1 MVWLNLTKA
10 QVGVTWRTFFAKV
23 WYLKHFK
30 NLTLL
35 ICIYTAQ
42 MSAIQV
48 KINKQ
53 VRHCV
58 MVSLKKNN
66 TFCLQRHLH
75 AIKKK
80 ILTALPHQQKRKHI
94 KGFNFY
100 IFQTVLPNV

>member
-1 MVWLNLTKA
+1 
-10 QVGVTWRTFFAKV
+10 
-23 WYLKHFK
+23 
-30 NLTLL
+30 
-35 ICIYTAQ
+35 

-58 MVSLKKNN
+58 MVSFKKNN

-80 ILTALPHQQKRKHI
+80 NTDSSATPAEKETYQR
-94 KGFNFY
+94 F
-100 IFQTVLPNV
+100 